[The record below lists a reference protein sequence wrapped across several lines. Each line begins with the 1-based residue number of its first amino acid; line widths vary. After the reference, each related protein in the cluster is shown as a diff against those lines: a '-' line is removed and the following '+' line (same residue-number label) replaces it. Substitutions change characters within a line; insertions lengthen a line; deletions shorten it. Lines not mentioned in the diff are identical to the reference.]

1 MTKLNREQKAY
12 RKALKENVE
21 GAGGEI
27 FSFAEEG
34 LTVVVSPAM
43 PGNLCSEFAHV
54 AIAQCD
60 FKDDEFKRKM
70 GEYIA
75 LERLASGS
83 FWAVPAQWRCNEEIA
98 EAVRD
103 MMFDV

>member
-34 LTVVVSPAM
+34 LTVVVVPAM
-43 PGNLCSEFAHV
+43 PGNLCSEFVHV

-60 FKDDEFKRKM
+60 FKDDEFKRKR

-75 LERLASGS
+75 LERLNCGA
-83 FWAVPAQWRCNEEIA
+83 FWAVPAVWRCNEEIA

-103 MMFDV
+103 MMFN

>member
-1 MTKLNREQKAY
+1 MTKLNREQKAF

-34 LTVVVSPAM
+34 LTVVVVPAM
-43 PGNLCSEFAHV
+43 HSNLCSEFVHV

-60 FKDDEFKRKM
+60 FKDDEFKRKV

-75 LERLASGS
+75 LERLASGA
-83 FWAVPAQWRCNEEIA
+83 FWAVPAVWRCNEEIA

-103 MMFDV
+103 MMFN

>member
-1 MTKLNREQKAY
+1 MTKLTREQKAF

-34 LTVVVSPAM
+34 LTVVVVPAM
-43 PGNLCSEFAHV
+43 PGNLGSEFVHV

-60 FKDDEFKRKM
+60 FKDDEFKRKR

-75 LERLASGS
+75 LERLNCGA
-83 FWAVPAQWRCNEEIA
+83 FWAVPVAARFNEEIA

-103 MMFDV
+103 MMFD